1 MSGAGS
7 IKWDGSDENTL
18 VEVKTADK
26 SHTLNRA
33 YLASLFTQAARQG
46 KDAMLIVEFP
56 DLVVE
61 ARITRRS
68 HA

>member
-18 VEVKTADK
+18 AEVKTADR

-33 YLASLFTQAARQG
+33 YLNSLFTQAARQG

-61 ARITRRS
+61 ARITRRPR
-68 HA
+68 A